1 MVTAVL
7 ASLVL
12 GAVLACP
19 CPETTADAHACC
31 AEDGPRIGPSDCC
44 RPAPS
49 PAQTSPRGALFGP
62 AASPLGIVVE
72 HAMEVP
78 LPPRP
83 VAALSFPASPP
94 RVLRI

>member
-1 MVTAVL
+1 MVVL

-12 GAVLACP
+12 GAALACP
-19 CPETTADAHACC
+19 CPEKTADGHACC
-31 AEDGPRIGPSDCC
+31 ADEGSRIGPSDCC

-49 PAQTSPRGALFGP
+49 PAQTSPRSALFGP

-72 HAMEVP
+72 HAIDVP

-83 VAALSFPASPP
+83 VAALSLPASPP
-94 RVLRI
+94 RILRI

>member
-1 MVTAVL
+1 VTVVL

-19 CPETTADAHACC
+19 CPEMAGDGHGCC
-31 AEDGPRIGPSDCC
+31 ADTGARIAPSDCC

-49 PAQTSPRGALFGP
+49 PAQTSPRSALFAP
-62 AASPLGIVVE
+62 NASPSAIVVE
-72 HAMEVP
+72 PTMVVP
-78 LPPRP
+78 LPPRT
-83 VAALSFPASPP
+83 VSAMTLPASPP